1 MFFMASCVIDV
12 RTLHLALNNIKF
24 FYLEMDDFAKLTLIN
39 NECEDVI
46 DFNSFLSF
54 LPVGSSVTL
63 LPI

>member
-1 MFFMASCVIDV
+1 
-12 RTLHLALNNIKF
+12 
-24 FYLEMDDFAKLTLIN
+24 MDDFAKLTLIN
-39 NECEDVI
+39 NDCEDVI